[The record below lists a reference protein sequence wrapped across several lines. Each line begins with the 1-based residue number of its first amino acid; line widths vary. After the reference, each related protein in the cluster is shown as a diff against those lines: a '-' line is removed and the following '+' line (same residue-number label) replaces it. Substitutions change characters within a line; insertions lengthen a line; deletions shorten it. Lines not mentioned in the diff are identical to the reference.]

1 MSLEEFGTSPK
12 LKTERYLT
20 TSQGKIPITVPENE
34 CCGDQSEEKL
44 TSDYS
49 QWGILPN
56 SSFVAASSTTKSL
69 PDGFYTIGVVNDTLV
84 YRKKS
89 VVTDELLTF
98 DDTAQQLTE
107 EITKFWNSKEL
118 FTKHG
123 FSHRRG
129 YLFYGR
135 AGTGKTSLV
144 KQTLFLVLSQ
154 GGIAIDCNNNP
165 TLIIKAI
172 ENLRQI
178 EPKRNILCIFED
190 IDSIIECYGE
200 SKILSLL
207 DGENLVDNVLNIA
220 TTNYPEVLDKRI
232 VSRPRRFDRIIK
244 VEPPSDEVRK
254 QYFTAKLN
262 LSETE
267 VAAFV
272 RASKG
277 FTYAAMSDLVISTK
291 CFGLTLE
298 DAAERLRDLE
308 KDKSSDEYYGKR
320 VGILP

>member
-1 MSLEEFGTSPK
+1 MGLEEFGTKIIAK
-12 LKTERYLT
+12 LEAKT
-20 TSQGKIPITVPENE
+20 QNNGFITVNDE
-34 CCGDQSEEKL
+34 CEEVPLDEGKREIS
-44 TSDYS
+44 SDFS
-49 QWGILPN
+49 QWAVLPN
-56 SSFVAASSTTKSL
+56 SVFMPASRTKRNL
-69 PDGFYTIGVVNDTLV
+69 PNGLYSITVINNMIAFH
-84 YRKKS
+84 RKNII
-89 VVTDELLTF
+89 TDELLTL

-107 EITKFWNSKEL
+107 EITKFWNSKDL
-118 FTKHG
+118 FEKHG

-144 KQTLFLVLSQ
+144 KQTLFLILSRD
-154 GGIAIDCNNNP
+154 GIAIDCNNNP
-165 TLIIKAI
+165 SLIIKAI
-172 ENLRQI
+172 DHVRQI
-178 EPKRNILCIFED
+178 EPGRNILCIFED
-190 IDSIIECYGE
+190 IDSIIDTYGE

-254 QYFTAKLN
+254 KYFTSKLN
-262 LSETE
+262 LSDTE

-272 RASKG
+272 KMSKG

-291 CFGLTLE
+291 CFGLSLDE
-298 DAAERLRDLE
+298 AAARLHDLE
-308 KDKSSDEYYGKR
+308 KDRSSDEYYGKR
-320 VGILP
+320 VGML

>member
-1 MSLEEFGTSPK
+1 MGLDEFGTKVEAKIERK
-12 LKTERYLT
+12 LNKQQGFVT
-20 TSQGKIPITVPENE
+20 TCDDESEVPHDEGKREI
-34 CCGDQSEEKL
+34 S
-44 TSDYS
+44 SDFS
-49 QWGILPN
+49 QWAVLPN
-56 SSFVAASSTTKSL
+56 SIFMPASRTTVNL
-69 PDGFYTIGVVNDTLV
+69 PNGFYSISVVNNMIAFQ
-84 YRKKS
+84 RKN
-89 VVTDELLTF
+89 VITDELLTL

-118 FTKHG
+118 FEKHG

-144 KQTLFLVLSQ
+144 KQTLYLVLDR

-165 TLIIKAI
+165 TLIIKAM
-172 ENLRQI
+172 EHVRQI
-178 EPKRNILCIFED
+178 EPQRSILCIFED
-190 IDSIIECYGE
+190 IDAIIDSYGE

-232 VSRPRRFDRIIK
+232 VSRPRRFDRIVK
-244 VEPPSDEVRK
+244 VEPPSDEVRRK
-254 QYFTAKLN
+254 YFTSKLN
-262 LSETE
+262 LSDTE

-272 RASKG
+272 RASKN

-291 CFGLTLE
+291 CFGLSLDE
-298 DAAERLRDLE
+298 AAARLHDLE
-308 KDKSSDEYYGKR
+308 KDRSSDEYYGKR
-320 VGILP
+320 VGML